1 MLGIGSYSDEIQ
13 LMATDAPDAP
23 TLTPDEAS
31 RTLTSILLRF
41 APGTSDG
48 GSDIVGYE
56 LWRDEGIMGSHFSI
70 TYDGISR
77 PEII

>member
-1 MLGIGSYSDEIQ
+1 
-13 LMATDAPDAP
+13 MATDAPDVP

-31 RTLTSILLRF
+31 RTPTSILLRF
-41 APGTSDG
+41 APGASDG

-56 LWRDEGIMGSHFSI
+56 LWRDEGIMGSHFKI
-70 TYDGISR
+70 IYDGISR